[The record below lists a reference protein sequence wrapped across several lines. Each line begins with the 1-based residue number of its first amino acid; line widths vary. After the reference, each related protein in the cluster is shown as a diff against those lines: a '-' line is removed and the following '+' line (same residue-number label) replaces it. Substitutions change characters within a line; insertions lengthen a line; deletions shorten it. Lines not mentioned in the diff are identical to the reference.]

1 MTYVPPEPAAGVPE
15 RTPVVA
21 FKVTPDGRVPVSEY
35 VGAGKPVAVTVKVPA
50 TAVVNVTVFADV
62 MTGPC
67 EIVRVNV
74 CVAVSVPL
82 VAFKVMT

>member
-1 MTYVPPEPAAGVPE
+1 M
-15 RTPVVA
+15 
-21 FKVTPDGRVPVSEY
+21 
-35 VGAGKPVAVTVKVPA
+35 AVTVKVPA

-74 CVAVSVPL
+74 WVAVSVPL
-82 VAFKVMT
+82 VAFNVMT